1 MPIKN
6 LFFRFFDIMELYY
19 ISLSFAVFGILVED
33 DIVVDSAPIGR
44 WMVGRNIKV
53 VMKYVEKHNGKII
66 KCKSG
71 V

>member
-1 MPIKN
+1 
-6 LFFRFFDIMELYY
+6 MELYY